1 MSKYQFSRRR
11 LLSLLATSIP
21 SAGFLR
27 TAHADASKDPI
38 TATSRSTDK
47 TGARVGIALGAGG
60 ANGLAHILMLE
71 VLDEMGIRPRHITGS
86 SIGAI
91 IGALY
96 ASGMTG
102 KAIRE
107 LVEQFIISPDEP
119 LVEQLSNRESLRWLE
134 FIEVE
139 FGNGGLL
146 SSEGFIAYLYET
158 LQYDTFEELKIP
170 LTVVAAD
177 LWRREQIVLDSG
189 ELLPAVKASMALP
202 GVFHPVKLDN
212 SVLIDGGTVNPVPY
226 DLLSEEC
233 DIVIGIDVSGERS
246 TAETAIPG
254 YFETLFSSVKVMQ
267 QTIMAEKLRRK
278 QPDIYI
284 SPQIVDIRALEFYR
298 AEQVFE
304 QAKPAK
310 KELQQKLGQ
319 LLARK

>member
-21 SAGFLR
+21 SAGLLR

-38 TATSRSTDK
+38 PASRSTDK

-102 KAIRE
+102 REIRE

-119 LVEQLSNRESLRWLE
+119 LIEQLSNKETLRWFE

-267 QTIMAEKLRRK
+267 KTIMAEKLRRK

-310 KELQQKLGQ
+310 QALRQQ
-319 LLARK
+319 LARLLTAK

>member
-21 SAGFLR
+21 SAGLLR

-38 TATSRSTDK
+38 PASRSTDK

-102 KAIRE
+102 REIRE

-119 LVEQLSNRESLRWLE
+119 LIEQLSNKETLRWFE

-267 QTIMAEKLRRK
+267 KTIMAEKLRRK

-310 KELQQKLGQ
+310 QALRQQ
-319 LLARK
+319 LARLLTAT